1 MRMKSP
7 CLNSGQLSPLTTRI
21 ATYISKRY
29 KNSENTK
36 HKFVDKVV
44 LDVSGGKGG
53 NGCVRYVDTLTN
65 YT

>member
-53 NGCVRYVDTLTN
+53 SGCVRYVDTLTN